1 MRTLSACLVALAIA
15 LFASPSQADEDS
27 AACTASQKTLGVSR
41 VVEIDTAGGPGFGSE
56 QFKTYDFLRPGE
68 IVLTFDDGPWPGN
81 TPAVLKA
88 LRDQCTK
95 AVFFPIG
102 EHALW
107 HPALLRDVAA
117 AGHTVGSHTWSHAN
131 LGKLDP
137 AQAKDEIEKGFSA
150 VRAALQEEPAPF
162 FRFPGLRYT
171 PEELAY
177 LGGRNIATFSAD
189 LDSNDFKMKMR
200 DPAKV
205 IASVMGKLQKAGK
218 GIILMH
224 DFQHATSV
232 ALPDLLVQLK
242 AGGYKVVQVKAKSP
256 VTTLADYDAE
266 AQKLFGGSATNHA
279 ELSSV
284 VRTIGGSSFDERFSL
299 AR

>member
-1 MRTLSACLVALAIA
+1 MRRPLCRKSGGAEADIYRTSKGRKSMRTLSACLVALAIA

-205 IASVMGKLQKAGK
+205 IASVMGKLQKA
-218 GIILMH
+218 
-224 DFQHATSV
+224 V
-232 ALPDLLVQLK
+232 ALPT
-242 AGGYKVVQVKAKSP
+242 GIEP
-256 VTTLADYDAE
+256 VF
-266 AQKLFGGSATNHA
+266 QP
-279 ELSSV
+279 
-284 VRTIGGSSFDERFSL
+284 
-299 AR
+299 

>member
-1 MRTLSACLVALAIA
+1 MVALAIT
-15 LFASPSQADEDS
+15 LLASPSWADDVPS
-27 AACTASQKTLGVSR
+27 TCAANQTLGVSR

-56 QFKTYDFLRPGE
+56 QFKTYDFLQPGE

-95 AVFFPIG
+95 GLFFPIG

-107 HPALLRDVAA
+107 HPALLRDVLA
-117 AGHTVGSHTWSHAN
+117 AGHTIGSHTWSHAN

-137 AQAKDEIEKGFSA
+137 TQAKDEIEKGFSA
-150 VRAALQEEPAPF
+150 IHAALQESPSPF
-162 FRFPGLRYT
+162 FRFPGLRYK
-171 PEELAY
+171 PEEMTYLAS
-177 LGGRNIATFSAD
+177 RDIATFSAD
-189 LDSNDFKMKMR
+189 VDSNDFKKNMR
-200 DPAKV
+200 DPAKI
-205 IASVMGKLQKAGK
+205 IASVMGKLQKQGK

-242 AGGYKVVQVKAKSP
+242 AGGYKVVQIKAKSP

-266 AQKLFGGSATNHA
+266 AQKLFGGSASSNHA
-279 ELSSV
+279 ELSNV
-284 VRTIGGSSFDERFSL
+284 VRTIGEASFSDRFSL
-299 AR
+299 TR

>member
-1 MRTLSACLVALAIA
+1 MRTLSACIVALAIA
-15 LFASPSQADEDS
+15 FFATSSQADD
-27 AACTASQKTLGVSR
+27 ASSGCAVNKNVLGVSR

-56 QFKTYDFLRPGE
+56 QFKTYDFLQPGE

-117 AGHTVGSHTWSHAN
+117 AGHTIGSHTWSHAN
-131 LGKLDP
+131 LYKLDA

-150 VRAALQEEPAPF
+150 VHAALQESPAPF
-162 FRFPGLRYT
+162 FRFPGLRYKSEDMT
-171 PEELAY
+171 YLA
-177 LGGRNIATFSAD
+177 GRNIATFSAD
-189 LDSNDFKMKMR
+189 LDSDDFKKNMR

-232 ALPDLLVQLK
+232 ALPELLVQLK
-242 AGGYKVVQVKAKSP
+242 AGGYKVVQVKAKTP

-266 AQKLFGGSATNHA
+266 AQKLFGGSAPNNA
-279 ELSSV
+279 VLSSV
-284 VRTIGGSSFDERFSL
+284 VRTVGESSFDERFSL

>member
-1 MRTLSACLVALAIA
+1 MRTLSACMLALAITLPA
-15 LFASPSQADEDS
+15 ASSRANE
-27 AACTASQKTLGVSR
+27 AAPGCAAGQNALGVSR
-41 VVEIDTAGGPGFGSE
+41 VVEIDTTGGPGFGSE
-56 QFKTYDFLRPGE
+56 QFKTYDFLQPGE

-88 LRDQCTK
+88 LKDQCTK
-95 AVFFPIG
+95 ALFFPIG
-102 EHALW
+102 EHAMW

-131 LGKLDP
+131 LYKLD
-137 AQAKDEIEKGFSA
+137 AVQSKDEIEKGFSA
-150 VRAALQEEPAPF
+150 VHAALQESPAPF
-162 FRFPGLRYT
+162 FRFPGLRYK
-171 PEELAY
+171 PDELAY

-189 LDSNDFKMKMR
+189 LDSDDFKKNMR
-200 DPAKV
+200 EPAKV

-242 AGGYKVVQVKAKSP
+242 AGGYKVVQVKAKSQ

-266 AQKLFGGSATNHA
+266 VQKLFSGGTATQA
-279 ELSSV
+279 QLSSV
-284 VRTIGGSSFDERFSL
+284 VRTVGGSSFDERFSL